1 MSIEVWLSFIAA
13 SMALCFTPGPTV
25 FLVMAQALNHG
36 KKSVLPLICG
46 VLCGD
51 LIAMSLSLFGVGA
64 LLSAS
69 ATLFGIVKW
78 LGAAYLVY
86 LGIKAWCT
94 KVEISSV
101 KPKESQPIN
110 SKTVFRDSLMVT
122 ALNPKG
128 IVFFMAFLPLFIN
141 AESKVL
147 PQMLILSVSF
157 LAVSAASASFYAV
170 FSGVI
175 RNRVRSVKF
184 QNWFNKLSGGMM
196 CGAGVV
202 TATIQK

>member
-1 MSIEVWLSFIAA
+1 MV
-13 SMALCFTPGPTV
+13 
-25 FLVMAQALNHG
+25 

-147 PQMLILSVSF
+147 PQMLIFVGIIFSCLCCKRIILCGVFWCDKKSCSLSEIS
-157 LAVSAASASFYAV
+157 
-170 FSGVI
+170 
-175 RNRVRSVKF
+175 
-184 QNWFNKLSGGMM
+184 KL
-196 CGAGVV
+196 V
-202 TATIQK
+202 